1 MRTTLKRGVGR
12 AAHMNGNGRSVFP
25 PTAVTAVTHYEQ
37 PPKRTKPALA
47 VRILVGLVLLAVA
60 AGAGVA
66 GGAYLWAHQTVDE
79 DPGAHASRW

>member
-12 AAHMNGNGRSVFP
+12 TAHMNGNGRAILP

-37 PPKRTKPALA
+37 PPKRSKTGTA

-66 GGAYLWAHQTVDE
+66 GGSYLWAHRAV
-79 DPGAHASRW
+79 